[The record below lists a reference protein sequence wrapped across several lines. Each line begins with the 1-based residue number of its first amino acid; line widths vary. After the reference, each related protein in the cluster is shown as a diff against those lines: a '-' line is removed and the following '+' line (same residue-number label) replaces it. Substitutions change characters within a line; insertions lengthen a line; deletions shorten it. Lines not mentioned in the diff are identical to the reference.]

1 MPDDIYQKAIMAKAR
16 EAAGAGKLNHPDA
29 EATVD
34 NPVCG
39 DRVTMEIRVSEGRIS
54 AVAHKVRGCLLCEA
68 AASVIGDN
76 APGATV
82 KEIEAA
88 RDAVTDL
95 LESGTPLPDDGWRE
109 LSIFEPVAA
118 HKSRH
123 HCVLLPFDALARAL
137 EEVTPTH

>member
-1 MPDDIYQKAIMAKAR
+1 MPDDLYQKAIMAKAR
-16 EAAGAGKLNHPDA
+16 EAAGAGRLDHPDA

-39 DRVTMEIRVSEGRIS
+39 DRVTMEIRVSDGRIA
-54 AVAHKVRGCLLCEA
+54 AVAHKVRGCLLCKA
-68 AASVIGDN
+68 AASVIGEK

-82 KEIEAA
+82 EEFDAA
-88 RDAVTDL
+88 RDAVTHL

-109 LSIFEPVAA
+109 LSIFEPVTA

-123 HCVLLPFDALARAL
+123 HCVLLPFDALEKAL
-137 EEVTPTH
+137 KQTSGH